1 MILIRDIDDKKEF
14 DTHEAKAKA
23 DRKEKLLKEAGIEP
37 EKEPEPIV
45 ETFAQTT
52 TTKSKTKKEEEID
65 PAVIEAARA
74 KKAYET
80 ELAIYG
86 VSFTLI
92 FCSEPGFGRA
102 FTIKMKKPENT
113 L

>member
-23 DRKEKLLKEAGIEP
+23 DRKEK
-37 EKEPEPIV
+37 EPEPIV

-52 TTKSKTKKEEEID
+52 TTKSKKKKEEEID